1 MTPRHHPS
9 ADILAAY
16 AAGASEPGFGL
27 VVGAHLEGCAECRKT
42 VRAFEATSGASLSQL
57 EDTAVGGDA
66 LSRVMARLDEAQS
79 PTTADTR
86 PLLERLPLKKKNW
99 VAPGVWAAA
108 VDTPHAPENRV
119 YVLRVGAGLPAAR
132 HQHSGAEF
140 CTVLKGAYR
149 DELGLFA
156 AGDFAAVEGD
166 FNHQPRVEPNQE
178 CVCLFATEGRLKAV
192 DVIGRIAFRLAN
204 V

>member
-1 MTPRHHPS
+1 MIPRHHPA
-9 ADILAAY
+9 ADILASY
-16 AAGASEPGFGL
+16 AAGALEPGFGL
-27 VVGAHLEGCAECRKT
+27 VVGAHLEGCTQCRGA
-42 VRAFEATSGASLSQL
+42 VRAFEATSGEALSGL
-57 EDTAVGGDA
+57 DDVAVGDDA
-66 LSRVMARLDEAQS
+66 LSRVMARIDETHT
-79 PTTADTR
+79 PVTADAR
-86 PLLERLPLKKKNW
+86 PLLQRLQLKKKNW

-119 YVLRVGAGLPAAR
+119 YVLRIGAGLPAAR

-149 DELGLFA
+149 DELGLFS

-166 FNHQPRVEPNQE
+166 FSHRPKVEPYQE
-178 CVCLFATEGRLKAV
+178 CICLFASEGRLKAV
-192 DVIGRIAFRLAN
+192 DAIGRLAFRLAN